1 MTTTNH
7 RLEAEG
13 LIRSVREHG
22 TTADYAVLAVAEA
35 VLDLADAL
43 RSHQAPPGAVT
54 PKPRPKP
61 PTPTDG
67 CQCGHTRAMHRAGAA
82 LGDLQSCRSTS
93 CQCLDFRFLAE
104 PWPTD

>member
-13 LIRSVREHG
+13 LIRSAREHG

-43 RSHQAPPGAVT
+43 RAHQAPPEPVA
-54 PKPRPKP
+54 PKPRPRP
-61 PTPTDG
+61 HAPTDG
-67 CQCGHTRAMHRAGAA
+67 CQCGHTRAMHQAGAA
-82 LGDLQSCRSTS
+82 LGDWGACRSTR
-93 CQCLDFRFLAE
+93 CQCLDFRVAE

>member
-1 MTTTNH
+1 MTTANH

-43 RSHQAPPGAVT
+43 RDHQVQPEPVA
-54 PKPRPKP
+54 PKPRPRRP
-61 PTPTDG
+61 APSDG
-67 CQCGHTRAMHRAGAA
+67 CHCGHTRAMHHAAMHHAAASMGDGGPCRAN
-82 LGDLQSCRSTS
+82 QCP
-93 CQCLDFRFLAE
+93 CQDFMVVE
-104 PWPTD
+104 P

>member
-1 MTTTNH
+1 MTTPTYH

-43 RSHQAPPGAVT
+43 RAHQAPPEPVV
-54 PKPRPKP
+54 PKPRPRP
-61 PTPTDG
+61 NAPTDG
-67 CQCGHTRAMHRAGAA
+67 CQCGHTRAMHHAGAS
-82 LGDLQSCRSTS
+82 LGDWGACRSTY
-93 CQCLDFRFLAE
+93 CQCLDFTVAE
-104 PWPTD
+104 PWPND